1 MKVLVFGASGATGY
15 HVVSQGVD
23 RGNLITAYVR
33 DPSKLKIEH
42 KNLSVF
48 KGDVSNARQIEEA
61 IKDQEAVISVLGAS
75 SPFKRD
81 VTLIRGIENIVSA
94 MTKFNIFRFVY
105 QSFLGV
111 KEYRSDLGFLMDR
124 AIPVILQNVIKDHEA
139 KEQIITS
146 SNLQW
151 TIVRCSMLTNG
162 SATGKYMHGER
173 IVSASPLPSI
183 SRADVADFM
192 LNQVNGTTYINK
204 KPRIMSR

>member
-1 MKVLVFGASGATGY
+1 MKILVFGASGDTGY

-23 RGNLITAYVR
+23 SGNLITAYVR
-33 DPSKLKIEH
+33 DPSKLKFEH
-42 KNLSVF
+42 KNLSII
-48 KGDVSNARQIEEA
+48 KGDVFNVQQVEEA
-61 IKDQEAVISVLGAS
+61 TKNQEAVISVLGAS

-81 VTLIRGIENIVSA
+81 ITLISGIENIVNA
-94 MTKFNIFRFVY
+94 MTRFNISRFIY

-111 KEYRSDLGFLMDR
+111 KEHRSDLGFLMDR
-124 AIPVILQNVIKDHEA
+124 AIPVILQKVIKDHEA

-162 SATGKYMHGER
+162 VYTGKYMHGER
-173 IVSASPLPSI
+173 IASASPLPSI

-192 LNQVNGTTYINK
+192 LHQVNDKTYINK
-204 KPRIMSR
+204 KPRIMGR